1 MVDLYYENEKEKI
14 LKIFKEIDI
23 IKEKNPSEMD
33 YIVIKLQEISL
44 ELKDTL
50 NIIKDIKNKNYVKK
64 YVDNEFERR
73 DKIYD
78 LIAEKREV
86 ENIIN
91 TKQINR
97 EISSYAF
104 GYTFFRLA
112 ELKYGEDVYRMAL
125 NKEKITLA

>member
-78 LIAEKREV
+78 LMPLFIYQYM
-86 ENIIN
+86 NYN
-91 TKQINR
+91 
-97 EISSYAF
+97 Y
-104 GYTFFRLA
+104 
-112 ELKYGEDVYRMAL
+112 
-125 NKEKITLA
+125 KE